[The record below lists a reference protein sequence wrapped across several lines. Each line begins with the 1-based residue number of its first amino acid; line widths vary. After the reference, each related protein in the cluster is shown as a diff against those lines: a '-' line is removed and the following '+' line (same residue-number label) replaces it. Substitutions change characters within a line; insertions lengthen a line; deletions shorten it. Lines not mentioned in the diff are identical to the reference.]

1 LNVSAW
7 IDVIWLLSKT
17 LQNIK
22 YALNTMI
29 IWKPPNLFNKRWFQF
44 SRCEFSIYI
53 CSNIPATPAD
63 GVYVSELKRYSA
75 SSGSPSWIWL
85 SFIESVLQINTDMIA
100 GHFICL
106 RSWLVT
112 MCDIWPASAAWWM
125 ALVEQ
130 DCIYHFK
137 SLCLTP
143 VLMGLLLPKL

>member
-1 LNVSAW
+1 VSNSSFNGAP
-7 IDVIWLLSKT
+7 IDHWLKIFMLCK
-17 LQNIK
+17 LQHGKIE
-22 YALNTMI
+22 I
-29 IWKPPNLFNKRWFQF
+29 IWYLQSSKAWQVVECVGLDWCNLIIIQNPTKYKICTKYNG
-44 SRCEFSIYI
+44 CEFSIYI

-112 MCDIWPASAAWWM
+112 MCDIWPASA
-125 ALVEQ
+125 
-130 DCIYHFK
+130 
-137 SLCLTP
+137 
-143 VLMGLLLPKL
+143 